1 MHPRSPYGRLVY
13 SQMRLLLRHLSSS
26 SLRSSEQAC
35 TERMRSEPSV
45 PTQSGRPAVYPSKTC
60 LLSRDRDSNPGP
72 AVYKTAALPLSYLGK
87 LSFTGSRTSRPNSI
101 KLGKFVLGQNS
112 CSTAELRRQST
123 VILSKMKYKEQPYRV
138 SRKEDEYLIN
148 NFCL

>member
-1 MHPRSPYGRLVY
+1 
-13 SQMRLLLRHLSSS
+13 
-26 SLRSSEQAC
+26 
-35 TERMRSEPSV
+35 
-45 PTQSGRPAVYPSKTC
+45 
-60 LLSRDRDSNPGP
+60 
-72 AVYKTAALPLSYLGK
+72 
-87 LSFTGSRTSRPNSI
+87 
-101 KLGKFVLGQNS
+101 VLGQNS